1 MKYILAITGASGV
14 VYGIKLLEELLA
26 RGYEV
31 HLIISEAALI
41 VLNHELD
48 WDFSLGYEETIKEH
62 YNNENLF
69 IYAADNIAA
78 KIASG
83 SFISD
88 AMIIVPCSMSTLAS
102 VAVGMSNNLIERAAD
117 VILKE
122 KRTLVIMPRE
132 TPLSSIHLENMLKL
146 SRMGVHIIPA
156 MPAFYNNPKN
166 IDDMIYFL
174 IGKIMDALKIKH
186 NLFARYEP

>member
-41 VLNHELD
+41 VLKHELD